1 MNTSVIDKSVRMGE
15 GTKHGHFC
23 HFAHDVEIG
32 KGCLIGHN
40 VIIHSGTRIGN
51 NVRID
56 DGAVIGKF
64 PMRAANSAVT
74 KDQELPPSI
83 IGSDCIIGT
92 NVVIYRGADIGQ
104 KVLIADLSTVREN
117 VTIGD
122 FTIVG
127 RGVAIENFCKIGRYC
142 KLETNVYITAYSELE
157 DRVFVAPCAATS
169 NDNYV
174 GRTEER
180 FKHFK
185 GVTVKKGGRI
195 GVNATI
201 LPGKTVGAD
210 GLVAAGAVLTSDCPD
225 KKIMV
230 GMPAK
235 PFRDVP
241 EEQLLENQ
249 GWDDQKKQDK

>member
-1 MNTSVIDKSVRMGE
+1 MSNSVIDKSA
-15 GTKHGHFC
+15 K
-23 HFAHDVEIG
+23 IG
-32 KGCLIGHN
+32 KNSRYGDFCVIGKDVTIGDGCVLGNSI
-40 VIIHSGTRIGN
+40 IIHEGTRIGD

-74 KDQELPPSI
+74 KEQELPPTE

-92 NVVIYRGADIGQ
+92 SVVIYRGAEIGK
-104 KVLIADLSTVREN
+104 KVLVADLATVREN
-117 VTIGD
+117 VSIGD

-127 RGVAIENFCKIGRYC
+127 RGVAIENQCKIGRYC

-157 DRVFVAPCAATS
+157 DRVFVAPCAVTS
-169 NDNYV
+169 NDNFV
-174 GRTEER
+174 GRTKER
-180 FKHFK
+180 FKYFK

-210 GLVAAGAVLTSDCPD
+210 GLVAAGSLLSKDCPD
-225 KKIMV
+225 KKIV
-230 GMPAK
+230 LGSPAK
-235 PFRDVP
+235 VFRDVP
-241 EEQLLENQ
+241 DEQLLENQ
-249 GWDDQKKQDK
+249 GWDD